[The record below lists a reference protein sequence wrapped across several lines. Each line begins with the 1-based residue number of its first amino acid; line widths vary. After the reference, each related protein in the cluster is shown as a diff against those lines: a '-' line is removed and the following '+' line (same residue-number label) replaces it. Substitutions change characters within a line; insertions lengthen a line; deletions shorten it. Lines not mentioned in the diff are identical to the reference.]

1 MTIHTVSRLAARVAG
16 RLPLRTV
23 LIVPFVVQIVGTVGL
38 VGYLS
43 YKNGYQEVSNL
54 ATQLQLEIN
63 SRINQHL
70 DSYLAI
76 PSQLNKINVDAYEL
90 KLLNF
95 FDFKIT
101 WQYFW
106 KQLQFFNI
114 SYINFATPKGEF
126 IVAGDYG

>member
-1 MTIHTVSRLAARVAG
+1 MPIQDLNRLAARVAG

-23 LIVPFVVQIVGTVGL
+23 LIVPFVLQIVGTVGL

-70 DSYLAI
+70 DCYLAV
-76 PSQLNKINVDAYEL
+76 PSQLNKINVDAYEV

-95 FDFKIT
+95 LDFKIT
-101 WQYFW
+101 GQ
-106 KQLQFFNI
+106 
-114 SYINFATPKGEF
+114 
-126 IVAGDYG
+126 